1 MNTQITVSVIINQ
14 SIDKVWDAFTNPN
27 RVTQWNFAI
36 DDWHCPQAENN
47 LVEGGKFN
55 YRMEAKDGSMGF
67 DFTGTFDKIKPT
79 SQLDITLDDGRLM
92 KVTFEEK
99 EHSTIVTETFDAED
113 QNPIEMQEQGWQ
125 LILNNFKKY
134 SEL

>member
-1 MNTQITVSVIINQ
+1 MSTQITVSVIINQ
-14 SIDKVWDAFTNPN
+14 SIDIVWDAFTNPN

>member
-55 YRMEAKDGSMGF
+55 YRMEAKDGSIGF

-79 SQLDITLDDGRLM
+79 SQLDITLDDGRSM

>member
-1 MNTQITVSVIINQ
+1 MSTQITVSVIINQ

-36 DDWHCPQAENN
+36 DDWHCPKAENN

-67 DFTGTFDKIKPT
+67 DFTGTYDKIKPT

-92 KVTFEEK
+92 KVAFEEK